1 MSALMSTKE
10 QLHQVI
16 DRLPP
21 EQVEEVWEYVS
32 QLAQQPVAPIYRIHE
47 YAASTGV
54 KDLADQHDHYLYGQE
69 KRDD

>member
-1 MSALMSTKE
+1 MSVQTSTKE

-21 EQVEEVWEYVS
+21 EQIEAVWEYVN
-32 QLAQQPVAPIYRIHE
+32 QIAEQPVAPIYRIHE

-54 KDLADQHDHYLYGQE
+54 KDLADQHDHYLYSRE
-69 KRDD
+69 KHDA